1 MTFLCN
7 VEFSISRYFRIL
19 NFTFCTT
26 ESAWNILYLKKIKTY
41 NGHKIKTQSCF
52 GTTPKHLLNQISSSP
67 FVCIHLVLKQISSAS
82 SSSFECTFTLP
93 SRLSQSLLAVD
104 LVLLVV
110 RFKKNIFL
118 SFHLH
123 CNYYYL
129 FLGITLGSWVLL
141 LQARARLQKLIMC
154 VNIDV
159 SETIRNT
166 PWLDCSKRIIKNVQS
181 LKKVCK

>member
-1 MTFLCN
+1 MIAFL
-7 VEFSISRYFRIL
+7 S
-19 NFTFCTT
+19 
-26 ESAWNILYLKKIKTY
+26 WNISEFIILHFVRLDLYGILFISIKIKTY
-41 NGHKIKTQSCF
+41 NGHKVKTQSSF
-52 GTTPKHLLNQISSSP
+52 GTTPKHLLNQISSSSP

-154 VNIDV
+154 VNTDV
-159 SETIRNT
+159 SETIRNS
-166 PWLDCSKRIIKNVQS
+166 PWLDCSKRIIKYMQS